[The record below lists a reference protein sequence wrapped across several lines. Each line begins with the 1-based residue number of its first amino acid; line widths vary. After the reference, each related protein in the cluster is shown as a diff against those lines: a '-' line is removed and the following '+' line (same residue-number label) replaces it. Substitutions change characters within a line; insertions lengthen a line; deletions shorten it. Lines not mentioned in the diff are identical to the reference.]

1 MNIHI
6 ENIIADIKRGNK
18 QAFKKLFDDYYPI
31 LCVFSNHYIED
42 KEVCKDIAQD
52 VLLAYWERKEDFNDI
67 LKVKSFLYTV
77 TRNEIFNLFK
87 HQKVEQEYE
96 DKIMKAQLIGDLC
109 DEDTS
114 LLENLYY
121 KEVLLLVKMALDQL
135 PPKRRQIF
143 EMSRFEGL
151 SHKEIAEKLQIPLRT
166 VEDHI
171 YKTLTEL
178 RKVLMFVIIFRFF
191 P

>member
-1 MNIHI
+1 MNTHI

-31 LCVFSNHYIED
+31 LCVFSFHYVED
-42 KEVCKDIAQD
+42 KEVCKDIVQD
-52 VLLAYWERKEDFNDI
+52 ALLAYWERKEDFNDI

-178 RKVLMFVIIFRFF
+178 RKVLMFVILFRFF

>member
-178 RKVLMFVIIFRFF
+178 RKVLMFVILFRFF